1 MLVGFWFQ
9 GKLTLVGIERVFL
22 LKLVVWVAH
31 NKTNSEEMAFFS
43 HQFLRGV
50 LFFAVGGVSSVAIL
64 KIWENRESLLREI
77 RRRFDSNETRQ
88 PEENDERFDWEG
100 KSSVSYENILLKSDR
115 ILEYKSPIFRVP
127 LLSAIDYDGTMMFP
141 PQKLSQLIELIF
153 SCAEAIFII
162 IFLFLFF
169 SWSTW
174 LKKIVFLKICIFEDL
189 GHTKR
194 ATITLNRGI
203 VHTPAGASSVIEML
217 L

>member
-1 MLVGFWFQ
+1 MFFSCWLWMVHRSVGSSPVNSLVG
-9 GKLTLVGIERVFL
+9 TERIFL
-22 LKLVVWVAH
+22 LKLVVWFTH

-88 PEENDERFDWEG
+88 PEEHDERFDWEG

-174 LKKIVFLKICIFEDL
+174 LKKIVFLKICIFE
-189 GHTKR
+189 
-194 ATITLNRGI
+194 AI
-203 VHTPAGASSVIEML
+203 M
-217 L
+217 